1 MEKLIT
7 AYSKITEVMP
17 RFDRL
22 SEAFEKDQTLHQV
35 MAMAYA
41 DILDFHQEAYSLF
54 SRPGTTINLATIVCL
69 IFIGWRIFFST
80 LWGKA
85 ERRFKVILDSLAKN
99 CQLVETEAKTA
110 EIVEASRFRIKIKE
124 QMREQENER
133 TVMRLQSALAW
144 LDAKDEEQESE
155 LDRLRG
161 RVFEHSCDWIQRH
174 NEAKAWMSMRGT
186 QPILWLIG
194 KPGAG
199 KFSSR
204 NCRPYLHTDFSRQK
218 YTVGNDYSILT
229 SGSTFCGSILLVQ
242 SSIKQKR

>member
-1 MEKLIT
+1 MEKLI
-7 AYSKITEVMP
+7 AVYSKITEVIP

-22 SEAFEKDQTLHQV
+22 SEAFEKDQILHRV

-41 DILDFHQEAYSLF
+41 DILDFHREAYDFF
-54 SRPGTTINLATIVCL
+54 SQPGKIVNLVTIICL
-69 IFIGWRIFFST
+69 MFIGWRIFFST

-85 ERRFKVILDSLAKN
+85 ERRFKVILDSLAEN
-99 CQLVETEAKTA
+99 CRLVETEAKTA
-110 EIVEASRFRIKIKE
+110 DIVEASSFRVKMKE

-133 TVMRLQSALAW
+133 TVNRLQSALAW

-161 RVFEHSCDWIQRH
+161 RIFEHSCDWIQRH
-174 NEAKAWMSMRGT
+174 NEAKAWMSMRGS

-199 KFSSR
+199 KFSSC
-204 NCRPYLHTDFSRQK
+204 NCRKHVHTNPPRQK
-218 YTVGNDYSILT
+218 YTVGNDYSVLAT
-229 SGSTFCGSILLVQ
+229 GSTFRSSILLVQ
-242 SSIKQKR
+242 SSIKQKH